1 MFNIGNRRIYLYS
14 RPVHMLKSFE
24 GLSALAQQYFPGEIL
39 SGSYFIFL
47 NRLRNKIKILCWEGD
62 GYSIYYKRLEK
73 GKFTVDRSGGAE
85 LTRRDFMLLF
95 EGVKPSYKEQRFML
109 KK

>member
-1 MFNIGNRRIYLYS
+1 MFNLGSNKIYLYS

-24 GLSALAQQYFPGEIL
+24 GLSALAQQYFPGKIL
-39 SGSYFIFL
+39 SGSYFIFI

-73 GKFTVDRSGGAE
+73 GKFTVDWSGETE

-95 EGVKPSYKEQRFML
+95 EGVKASYKEQRFKL
-109 KK
+109 KN